1 MNFKSYID
9 AIKYKKMG
17 NESCFII
24 GGWCF
29 SVSGEKVEYQVLIN
43 GKAVKFDIQRIAR
56 RDVTQKMAKYQPELS
71 CGFSMTIPVNPEVEA
86 PKALELYAVSGNEKK
101 KIVSLNEAKIEKI
114 TDTRSISYHL
124 EYVRPEEKGDAVK
137 YSIGGWAI
145 SEKKARDME
154 YQILDASGQDVDK
167 TVRMV
172 NRDDLYKLGM
182 VDKEKKYCGFIVEF
196 LGDQFEG
203 YFTCDGYQAYH
214 SLPGRIAVTGYMA
227 HARRRFDEA
236 LTVLKKDFTKEELK
250 ETTAYQAMAR
260 IGMLYKIEE
269 MIRDKSPKERYEE
282 RQKQAKPLL
291 EAFFEWL
298 HRLEDSVDRSSMIGE
313 AVLYALNQEVYLKR
327 YLEDGHLSI
336 DNLAAERA
344 LKNFATGRRNWLF
357 AKSIRGAQAS
367 ATVYSI
373 TETAMLNGQ
382 KPYNYLTYVMEKMKD
397 LGPFPEKGA
406 MLELL
411 PWSSSLTAN

>member
-196 LGDQFEG
+196 LGDQDKTYTFVIS
-203 YFTCDGYQAYH
+203 DGYNSVRKKIVYKEVVKANRRLSQVGTVKMILHNLNGENIVKGCAY
-214 SLPGRIAVTGYMA
+214 
-227 HARRRFDEA
+227 
-236 LTVLKKDFTKEELK
+236 LKKNGAKKLISRLK
-250 ETTAYQAMAR
+250 KGVHVNGIPYSEW
-260 IGMLYKIEE
+260 
-269 MIRDKSPKERYEE
+269 YEAH
-282 RQKQAKPLL
+282 K
-291 EAFFEWL
+291 
-298 HRLEDSVDRSSMIGE
+298 V
-313 AVLYALNQEVYLKR
+313 KR
-327 YLEDGHLSI
+327 
-336 DNLAAERA
+336 N
-344 LKNFATGRRNWLF
+344 
-357 AKSIRGAQAS
+357 
-367 ATVYSI
+367 
-373 TETAMLNGQ
+373 
-382 KPYNYLTYVMEKMKD
+382 
-397 LGPFPEKGA
+397 
-406 MLELL
+406 
-411 PWSSSLTAN
+411 